1 MAWYLYM
8 NILKTEKNDKF
19 KGKYGDPFLNS
30 PEGYKKAKDKSARK
44 KIDKQQNRFIKGY
57 ANFLG
62 QNFLLN
68 METINYLNLNIKR
81 QQYFLILFLKVII
94 LIVK

>member
-1 MAWYLYM
+1 MINGLVFRTVRV
-8 NILKTEKNDKF
+8 ILKTEKNDKF

-30 PEGYKKAKDKSARK
+30 PEGSKKAKDKSARK

-62 QNFLLN
+62 QDFLAKYGKL
-68 METINYLNLNIKR
+68 
-81 QQYFLILFLKVII
+81 
-94 LIVK
+94 